1 MANGFGKIKNTISTY
16 KQRQLHKRLFQK
28 YAEFTMIPFESF
40 SYNLE
45 LCHKYKRVNGCVV
58 ECGVWRGGMIA
69 AIAEILGAERK
80 YLLFDSFEGL
90 PKAQEIDGKTALDW
104 QNDKSSPLYFENCKA
119 EIEYAQKA
127 MSISNA
133 KDVEIIKGWFNETLK
148 NANIKE
154 PIAVLRLDG
163 DWYDSTIEC
172 MNNLYPKILEGGLV
186 LLDDYAYW
194 DGFSRAI
201 HDYLS
206 KNNLPVRINQWHDSK
221 VHYIIKKS

>member
-1 MANGFGKIKNTISTY
+1 MANGFRKIKNSISYY
-16 KQRQLHKRLFQK
+16 KQRHLHKRLFHK

-45 LCHKYKRVNGCVV
+45 LCQKYKKVRGCVV

-69 AIAEILGAERK
+69 AIAEVLGTDRK

-90 PKAQEIDGKTALDW
+90 PNAKEIDGKAALEW
-104 QNDKSSPLYFENCKA
+104 QSDKTSPLYFENCKA

-127 MSISNA
+127 MSLSNA
-133 KDVEIIKGWFNETLK
+133 KDVEIIKGWFNETL
-148 NANIKE
+148 NRANDTE
-154 PIAVLRLDG
+154 SIAVLRLDG
-163 DWYDSTIEC
+163 DWYDSTMEC
-172 MNNLYPKILEGGLV
+172 MQSLYPKVVEGGLI

-206 KNNLPVRINQWHDSK
+206 KNNLPARINQWHDSK